1 MVADYYYKKTVD
13 LHYDKILPYYTGYS
27 SQTQNIGSKSNKGWE
42 FSLNTQNLVGD
53 FKWSTSLNIALN
65 REKVLDLGDDEY
77 FYTNGSG
84 GALGA
89 GFNETGIVKV
99 GEPLGNFYG
108 YVFDGIYQN
117 EAEAK
122 ALGLTKDDVG
132 SVEFKDLNSD
142 NKITTE
148 DLSLIHI

>member
-65 REKVLDLGDDEY
+65 REKVLDLGVMNTFIQMVPEVLWELV
-77 FYTNGSG
+77 SMK
-84 GALGA
+84 L
-89 GFNETGIVKV
+89 V
-99 GEPLGNFYG
+99 L
-108 YVFDGIYQN
+108 
-117 EAEAK
+117 
-122 ALGLTKDDVG
+122 
-132 SVEFKDLNSD
+132 
-142 NKITTE
+142 
-148 DLSLIHI
+148 